1 MISISKKTLQDLEF
15 DRVLTQV
22 QNYTYNE
29 LAKKAI
35 DEIEVFS
42 SKDACMSALLK
53 TEEYLFTFEN
63 QNKIPNH
70 DFFDLAKSIHLLGI
84 ENTYIETKSLYEL
97 ASNVNSLI
105 TLKKFFKKFKDIFP
119 HLYLEIEKLAIHKEI
134 SAYIL
139 GKISKYADLL
149 DTASLQL
156 SEIRKEKAK
165 VTTQISQSFNRAL
178 KKAKDNNHLD
188 QIQESVID
196 GVRVLAVQ
204 AMHRKRV
211 KGSLLGTSKTGSI
224 VYIAPQSCLKYEQE
238 KQHLEFEE
246 QEEIIRILKEI
257 TDYLRPYKYDL
268 ESYQA
273 YFISL
278 EVTAAKA
285 KYAQDIQACLPKIVD
300 EKTIKLREAY
310 HPLLWQNNRALEKE
324 TIPQDIFLH
333 EQQQIIV
340 ISGPNAGGKSITL
353 KTIGLLQV
361 MLQSGLLIPVD
372 EKSKMCFFDKVLTD
386 IGDNQSIEN
395 QLSTYSYRLKNMRY
409 FLQKCNKRS
418 LFLIDEFGTGS
429 DPELGGVLAEVFLE
443 EFYRKKAF
451 GVITTH
457 YANLKALADE
467 LPNATNANMQFDKRS
482 LKPLYTLVTGQA
494 GSSFTFEVA
503 RQNGIPFSLI
513 NRAQKKVSRVK
524 IRLDKTISKL
534 QTERN
539 KLQRKSASLEK
550 EYSKTGEL
558 QHEWEEKSEKLQEK
572 LEQFQFLYDSN
583 QKMLQYGRE
592 VNQMLNRYLQTNN
605 KKQLTQHFNKWV
617 QAEKVK
623 YSKKNTEKAASKKGK
638 PQKTIKKEKEEQK
651 KLQKQLINTE
661 KEVLREVIKVREKK
675 AVIDKKEVAKKANY
689 QYKVG
694 DIVRVA
700 DSFSQ
705 GTIDRIEG
713 KKLIINY
720 GQFTAETTKEKVVLV
735 KAI

>member
-15 DRVLTQV
+15 DRVLTLI
-22 QNYTYNE
+22 QNYTHNE

-70 DFFDLAKSIHLLGI
+70 DFFNLSKSIHLLGI
-84 ENTYIETKSLYEL
+84 ENSYIETKSLYEL
-97 ASNVNSLI
+97 ATNVNSLL

-119 HLYLEIEKLAIHKEI
+119 HLFSEIDRLAIHKEI
-134 SAYIL
+134 PAYL
-139 GKISKYADLL
+139 FGKISKYAELL
-149 DTASLQL
+149 DTASLHL
-156 SEIRKEKAK
+156 AEIRKEKAE
-165 VTTQISQSFNRAL
+165 VITQISQSFNRAL
-178 KKAKDNNHLD
+178 KKAKEQNHLD

-204 AMHRKRV
+204 SMYRRRM

-224 VYIAPQSCLKYEQE
+224 AYIAPQACLKYEQE
-238 KQHLEFEE
+238 KQHLAFEE

-257 TDYLRPYKYDL
+257 TDYLRPFQYDL
-268 ESYQA
+268 ETYQF

-285 KYAQDIQACLPKIVD
+285 KYAQDIHACLPKIVT
-300 EKTIKLREAY
+300 EKNIKLIGAY
-310 HPLLWQNNRALEKE
+310 HPILWQKNRELALE
-324 TIPQDIFLH
+324 TIPQSINLH

-361 MLQSGLLIPVD
+361 MLQSGILVPVD
-372 EKSKMCFFDKVLTD
+372 EKSEMCFFDKVLTD

-409 FLQKCNKRS
+409 FLQKCNERS

-429 DPELGGVLAEVFLE
+429 DPELGGALAEVFLE
-443 EFYRKKAF
+443 EFYHMKAF

-467 LPNATNANMQFDKRS
+467 LPYATNANMQFDKRS

-503 RQNGIPFSLI
+503 RQNGIPYSLI

-524 IRLDKTISKL
+524 IRLDKTIAKL

-550 EYSKTGEL
+550 EYSKAGK
-558 QHEWEEKSEKLQEK
+558 QQREWEDKSEKVQEK
-572 LEQFQFLYDSN
+572 LKQFQLLYDTN

-592 VNQMLNRYLQTNN
+592 INQILNRYLQTNN

-617 QAEKVK
+617 QAEKIK
-623 YSKKNTEKAASKKGK
+623 YSKKKTEKAASKNGK
-638 PQKTIKKEKEEQK
+638 PQKTVIKEKEEQK
-651 KLQKQLINTE
+651 RLQKQLKNTE
-661 KEVLREVIKVREKK
+661 NEVMQEVVKVRAKK
-675 AVIDKKEVAKKANY
+675 AVIDKKEAAKKANY
-689 QYKVG
+689 QYKIG
-694 DIVRVA
+694 DIVRVE
-700 DSFSQ
+700 DSFAQ
-705 GTIDRIEG
+705 GIIDKIEG

-720 GQFTAETTKEKVVLV
+720 GQFTAKTTKEKVVLV
-735 KAI
+735 KSG